1 MRNFNERLIYQ
12 RITRLRKTDE
22 RWSSALEIA
31 AEESNCYPKAKG
43 RRELVITLTRQKHTW
58 EKLTPN
64 KPRVRVKAGSQRN
77 VYQLHFPSACWCLAT
92 TSYCSNPVRSLL
104 STAFLPNILQEE
116 WEWAREMQ
124 IEYRFLFS
132 NMKIW
137 VIVEWVLWGDISCL
151 LELMIE

>member
-43 RRELVITLTRQKHTW
+43 RRELAITLTRQKHTW

-77 VYQLHFPSACWCLAT
+77 KSISFTFLLPADVLPPPPTVLIQSEAYYLLLYSQT
-92 TSYCSNPVRSLL
+92 YCRRNR
-104 STAFLPNILQEE
+104 
-116 WEWAREMQ
+116 EWAREMQ
-124 IEYRFLFS
+124 IEYRSLFS

-137 VIVEWVLWGDISCL
+137 VIVEWVL
-151 LELMIE
+151 